1 MIVAANDVLQDPET
15 AGQALKTIALRI
27 RKTKAEL
34 TDMGEDAAGAAKTV
48 SELRK
53 QVLALSG
60 VDIMKDENTYKST
73 YEILK
78 EISQVY
84 DKLTDKNRAGL
95 LELLAG
101 KNRANA
107 LASLLQNFNDA
118 EGAMK
123 TAQTASEGVGS
134 AIKENSRYL
143 DSIQGKLSK
152 FKNAWQDLWDST
164 GSSDFL
170 KGVIDIGTQIVKL
183 TDDLGGLR
191 AVLSSVGALVAG
203 YNLPSIY
210 RWFTKIRTEGT
221 ALSQFMGQM
230 KTSLSATGSAV
241 SNQDVSFG
249 QKLRYLLFEN
259 VGAKSSGST
268 SATSALNDQAQQ
280 AQKAADSLQQ
290 VADAT
295 KATTVEAQN
304 LATATEAST
313 IASKATSA
321 AEDAETVSRVA
332 NAAATDKETA
342 STVEN
347 TTATQ
352 ANDAAQKSL
361 NATSKAGALIRSAG
375 FLAVTLVI
383 NGLISAIQKQK
394 QAEEEAKQASI
405 ETAKTTSDDYKKMQE
420 AQQNYLDVTSDS
432 SKTEDEVNNAVAN
445 VTSAL
450 GEKSKAL
457 QNVTADTDTYNKK
470 LAEQIEQEG
479 KLAETQLRIAERNAA
494 SDVTKQAQGF
504 FGKNKINVKP
514 GSNNSD
520 ILNTLQST
528 LGDDWKLE
536 NWNNRNVFQLNTT
549 PKDIAALVAQIDKL
563 EKAQQSLQDTR
574 DRLAEQK
581 AGIDPEADKKQYAAL
596 TQQINDYDIAI
607 QNLSTAY
614 SDDLKNSIDQYKD
627 TLSDL
632 LNTQINAQNGYT
644 ATASS
649 LNKAKTEAYEYYA
662 VVKNL
667 GSADN
672 LSQNQKDMIDG
683 LVEALPV
690 FQKMGDSAKD
700 VKQEVSASAANIQ
713 KLQAKFSS
721 LSNSVIKDAKQVT
734 ESVNK
739 YKEAQILANETVV
752 DGTAI
757 TKDQYDAIKELVGN
771 DTDLTDIIRETTAST
786 EDNTDATSDNKD
798 ATEEVTGAVI
808 ENAEAL
814 RELINQN
821 IKASATYKEISEA
834 QEEAK
839 VQYNALQEAIYQ
851 VLTANRQLSDSDK
864 DTLSYLESQADSID
878 ILVDKYSA
886 LKTAL
891 TDSSNAYQNMSS
903 AADADEQLDF
913 SSQYQSLVTQLQES
927 LDNRDYREA
936 FTNALDAVVPDD
948 FIAEKIKKGGTKA
961 EAAAEYVG
969 KLVSKGFLKNSAE
982 EGEKPSYSID
992 GKQVKNFI
1000 QEGIKNGTFTSSG
1013 DLAKNTTLDKM
1024 ISNYAKSSG
1033 ITFTKDFLLAMMSEI
1048 GKRNENG
1055 NGYYLFDE
1063 LAQWDDKAFSNKAE
1077 KVTYEFDNI
1086 NTKLLDINNSMEALK
1101 NSDGWKAWADY
1112 QDKIEDVTKRNEEL
1126 NKSVKRY
1133 QTILS
1138 DDDSSSQ
1145 QRKQAKE
1152 AIDSAQEQIQANN
1165 DEISSLKD
1173 KQKAYADAKKSY
1185 DDLNAQK
1192 SKVNIEQG
1200 SVSDEALAHTK
1211 AYADEAQKVQDLQA
1225 KYEELKSTRDSLG
1238 SGSGKWIDANNQM
1251 QDLKDQIDA
1260 CNKDMKKLGEP
1271 TQIEVSLSTDN
1282 LTKQINDAK
1291 KKLDDLVPDVIK
1303 QDQLYKKTNGKQG
1316 KKASDVDLQ
1325 RAEQQSAHDPERQK
1339 IQNEIDSLSSTLTNI
1354 ETQFE
1359 NTQKSV
1365 QDSIET
1371 INSAYGDL
1379 SSYIKDNPLEVDY
1392 SSVTSAKDQVDS
1404 LGNSVNNVLGKD
1416 YTLNVKTNVSGADS
1430 VKFPT
1435 KTSTSTKKSAKA
1447 YGTNDAE
1454 GGKTLVGE
1462 LGEELVVDPVKGQ
1475 YSTVGKDGAEFV
1487 NLPKHAIVFPADKT
1501 KELLKNGKIKGRGRA
1516 MAKGGPVDGKYD
1528 YSKYTDLWGMSKK
1541 QLQAYIKKL
1550 YQESKDFDAQ
1560 NPNEPASASHTQY
1573 GNIDVS
1579 NRQALT
1585 WDKATKDKYKDNY
1598 YAQSAELGSYSTLL
1612 GSDVTIGD
1620 YDIAF
1625 SPMVE
1630 NPQSDQ
1636 PTLLTEDMAQDYIT
1650 DLINQLNN
1658 AYGQNAW
1665 TADQLLALDHQGTI
1679 WDDGT
1684 YIHDIIA
1691 SIDRIDD
1698 DLNKSAYNGNAMHY
1712 SGQLWDAINV
1722 ANQKYGKHFGTNLY
1736 NNLLS
1741 GKAHVRGGKIKPSNH
1756 KDLIGELGTELV
1768 VDPNK
1773 GTYSTYGTENGAQL
1787 VNLPKDAIVF
1797 DAQDTEKL
1805 LHGKNGA
1812 RAGGEA
1818 FVNGN
1823 AYAQT
1828 SRNIKIDFS
1837 DDATYDKDSKKA
1849 KKKAKSAKDAA
1860 KEIKDT
1866 YSDIKSDIDT
1876 ILNSMQDAVSRGALM
1891 LEQASDA
1898 AKKRADDIANNS
1910 GFQEIYKTFSKY
1922 VEESQ
1927 KLSEGQGDLSK
1938 QDEINKGLADSY
1950 AKLSD
1955 AAKEAGVSTDD
1966 FISIM
1971 NGTWKDGAKIVQ
1983 ATTKDYLDA
1992 MKKLVDEQYKQ
2003 GKVARSDYN
2012 SYMAEYYKGYADMYK
2027 DAASAI
2033 SGYIDRIVNKINKQK
2048 DAMERQITLLNRQ
2061 KDAID
2066 RNYEM
2071 QERAIDA
2078 QTKALEK
2085 SKRPLEAQQT
2095 AIEDQAYGL
2104 QQQQKAIQDK
2114 EKPLKQQQKQLEK
2127 QSKELDR
2134 QKQILED
2141 QITAIQDREKPLK
2154 KQQNLL
2160 DKQSKAL
2167 DKQKQTLQDQITKLQ
2182 DAEKPLQK
2190 QVDYISKQTDLLSR
2204 QQKAIEKSYKS
2215 QIDPLQEQL
2224 DALQKANEAREDAVD
2239 LQEKQYNLNKAMNQK
2254 TQLVFTGG
2262 SFSYQ
2267 TNQSDVKSAQKDL
2280 NDAVESKQEKDLSN
2294 QIEDLQNAR
2303 DKETGAINDQI
2314 DSLEE
2319 QQQVLQDQINAYEEQ
2334 IDVIN
2339 ESVEAIERQ
2348 QDALERQNDLLQEQ
2362 IDALEEQ
2369 IDLINESVDSI
2380 ERQQDALQR
2389 QSDLLQD
2396 QIDIYEEQ
2404 VDAIQD
2410 TIDALDEQSAAI
2422 DRQIALIDRQVD
2434 KLNTYKS
2441 DLEDVKDLQDQAI
2454 EDQIDKIQLAEE
2466 PLDDAI
2472 DALGRY
2478 QQAFQDIVDLWEQNK
2493 DMRLLDQLFGT
2504 EWQQAIQ
2511 ALDPTLI
2518 DNFGT
2523 AYVNSCASMGQANTE
2538 LLGELNQF
2546 NNWDASPFLS
2556 TIQGM
2561 ADNVTSLKSTIEGQ
2575 AIEKNPALAYSK
2587 GAQTSPT
2594 TEGTDF
2600 TKVTT
2605 SSGSGVFA
2613 IMPGIDTS
2621 APETDMSNLL
2631 SIMQD
2636 FAGEFDQQNDD
2647 IALHFASVWGTD
2659 SVAGSGVNVEGILG
2673 VVDQAERD
2681 LDSILNTNVIGDM
2694 NTFQTD
2700 ASTTN
2705 GRINDNLH
2713 GTLQTI
2719 RSDLSTFYNP
2729 YFVNIVGQVTT
2740 TVTNAA
2746 ETFQQKMQEIVD
2758 SLKSMVAEAKSAFDT
2773 LNSMSASAQ
2782 GMPTAPSASATV
2794 PAAKNGLEVTGYASG
2809 GVVQRTPT
2817 LGSALTKIASTVG
2830 EDTMVA
2836 VRKGERVLSVSQ
2848 TENFDQLVKLTPEL
2862 IASSK
2867 DLMKYSKLFNN
2878 INVDASQTE
2887 RNIENGIKKVLDK
2900 SQLNNITNNNNT
2912 YSISMGDINVSG
2924 VQDVDSFANA
2934 VKNEFPNKMLQILMS
2949 K

>member
-1 MIVAANDVLQDPET
+1 
-15 AGQALKTIALRI
+15 
-27 RKTKAEL
+27 
-34 TDMGEDAAGAAKTV
+34 
-48 SELRK
+48 
-53 QVLALSG
+53 
-60 VDIMKDENTYKST
+60 
-73 YEILK
+73 
-78 EISQVY
+78 
-84 DKLTDKNRAGL
+84 
-95 LELLAG
+95 
-101 KNRANA
+101 
-107 LASLLQNFNDA
+107 
-118 EGAMK
+118 MK

-134 AIKENSRYL
+134 AIKENERYL
-143 DSIQGKLSK
+143 DSIQGKVAK
-152 FKNAWQDLWDST
+152 FKNAWQDLWDSV
-164 GSSDFL
+164 SASNII
-170 KGVIDIGTQIVKL
+170 KGFVDIGTAVVKL
-183 TDDLGGLR
+183 TTDVGGLR
-191 AVLSSVGALVAG
+191 TVVTSLLAG
-203 YNLPSIY
+203 ITAFNAPKILN
-210 RWFTKIRTEGT
+210 WLDKIRVNGT
-221 ALSQFMGQM
+221 ALS
-230 KTSLSATGSAV
+230 
-241 SNQDVSFG
+241 NSFDA
-249 QKLRYLLFEN
+249 L
-259 VGAKSSGST
+259 ST
-268 SATSALNDQAQQ
+268 SFRAMESADTGKGLTGVGNKLKFIFTNRTPDESSKKSGAIGNAQSTDTVADAKKIDEATKALLGQSDAIDDVTKKSGKLSDASKN
-280 AQKAADSLQQ
+280 

-295 KATTVEAQN
+295 KLASNASKMASSVEDTETAAREAN
-304 LATATEAST
+304 SAATAVEST
-313 IASKATSA
+313 
-321 AEDAETVSRVA
+321 
-332 NAAATDKETA
+332 ATDKNAASTSAETA
-342 STVEN
+342 ATNAN
-347 TTATQ
+347 TG
-352 ANDAAQKSL
+352 AQKA
-361 NATSKAGALIRSAG
+361 NALARTALAMGIS
-375 FLAVTLVI
+375 LAV
-383 NGLISAIQKQK
+383 NFAITAYQKQK
-394 QAEEEAKQASI
+394 QAEEEAAQASI
-405 ETAKTTSDDYKKMQE
+405 ETAQTTSDNYKKMQE
-420 AQQNYLDVTSDS
+420 AQQNYLDTINDS
-432 SKTEDEVNNAVAN
+432 SKTEDDVNVAVAN
-445 VTSAL
+445 VNEAL
-450 GEKSKAL
+450 GERAKAL
-457 QNVTADTDTYNKK
+457 ETVTSGTDEYIKTLNK
-470 LAEQIEQEG
+470 QVDSEG
-479 KLAETQLRIAERNAA
+479 KLAEIQLRIAERNARKDVYDQTKGLFNQSKVRFNMSSDNKDIVSILQKDLGDQWQSKNANNGRFVFTLA
-494 SDVTKQAQGF
+494 SD
-504 FGKNKINVKP
+504 
-514 GSNNSD
+514 
-520 ILNTLQST
+520 
-528 LGDDWKLE
+528 
-536 NWNNRNVFQLNTT
+536 
-549 PKDIAALVAQIDKL
+549 PKDVETTIAQIKSVQKAQEDLQASRDKL
-563 EKAQQSLQDTR
+563 SEQQAYL
-574 DRLAEQK
+574 
-581 AGIDPEADKKQYAAL
+581 DPEKDKKEYDALANTIRQYDN
-596 TQQINDYDIAI
+596 ISNS
-607 QNLSTAY
+607 LSSAF
-614 SDDLKNSIDQYKD
+614 SDDLLNTMDQFKSV
-627 TLSDL
+627 LSDL
-632 LNTQINAQNGYT
+632 FNTQINAEKGFE
-644 ATASS
+644 ATASGME
-649 LNKAKTEAYEYYA
+649 KAKKAAYDYYA
-662 VVKNL
+662 QLRGL

-672 LSQNQKDMIDG
+672 LTQDQKELVDTIVEG
-683 LVEALPV
+683 LPL
-690 FQKMGDSAKD
+690 FNKMTEGIKSEGKSAD
-700 VKQEVSASAANIQ
+700 TTATNVQ
-713 KLQAKFSS
+713 KLQQKLSQLSS
-721 LSNSVIKDAKQVT
+721 TSIKSFKQAAQSVSDF
-734 ESVNK
+734 
-739 YKEAQILANETVV
+739 KEVQQLANDTLV
-752 DGTAI
+752 DGTGI
-757 TKDQYDAIKELVGN
+757 TTDQYDAIKQLLGENV
-771 DTDLTDIIRETTAST
+771 DLTDIIREQTAST
-786 EDNTDATSDNKD
+786 EDNTDATSDNAD
-798 ATEEVTGAVI
+798 ATENVTGAVI

-814 RELINQN
+814 RQLINGNVEATQ
-821 IKASATYKEISEA
+821 TYKDISAA

-839 VQYNALQEAIYQ
+839 VRYNELQQAIYKL
-851 VLTANRQLSDSDK
+851 LTANNQLSDSDK
-864 DTLSYLESQADSID
+864 QTLSYLEQQADNVDVLI
-878 ILVDKYSA
+878 DKYSA

-891 TDSSNAYQNMSS
+891 TDSSNAYADMSE
-903 AADADEQLDF
+903 AASADEQLDF
-913 SSQYQSLVTQLQES
+913 SSQFQDLTNQLQKS
-927 LDNRDYREA
+927 LDDKDYREA
-936 FTNALDAVVPDD
+936 FTNALDAIVPDD
-948 FIAEKIKKGGTKA
+948 YIANKLKAGGSKA

-969 KLVSKGFLKNSAE
+969 KLVAKGYLKNTAE
-982 EGEKPSYSID
+982 SESQPSYAID
-992 GKQVKNFI
+992 GAQAKKFFD
-1000 QEGIKNGTFTSSG
+1000 EGMKNGTFTQSG
-1013 DLAKNTTLDKM
+1013 DLVKNTTLDKM
-1024 ISNYAKSSG
+1024 IKNYAKSSG

-1063 LAQWDDKAFSNKAE
+1063 LAQWDPSAFKKKADE
-1077 KVTYEFDNI
+1077 ITYKYDQI
-1086 NTKLLDINNSMEALK
+1086 NSAMVDINNSMEELK
-1101 NSDGWKAWADY
+1101 NSDGWKAWAGY
-1112 QDKIEDVTKRNEEL
+1112 QDQIDKVIDKNQELYKSIQEQKAIVTDPKSTEEERKNAKESIDSTQKKIDANNEE
-1126 NKSVKRY
+1126 
-1133 QTILS
+1133 
-1138 DDDSSSQ
+1138 
-1145 QRKQAKE
+1145 
-1152 AIDSAQEQIQANN
+1152 IDSLKKQQE
-1165 DEISSLKD
+1165 
-1173 KQKAYADAKKSY
+1173 AYADSKKAY
-1185 DDLNAQK
+1185 DDLNNKKKAQDNK
-1192 SKVNIEQG
+1192 QDNL
-1200 SVSDEALAHTK
+1200 SDTALDHTK
-1211 AYADEAQKVQDLQA
+1211 AYAEEAQKVQDLKS
-1225 KYEELKSTRDSLG
+1225 KYDELKASREAADQG
-1238 SGSGKWIDANNQM
+1238 SDEWVNANDQM
-1251 QDLKDQIDA
+1251 EDLETQIDD
-1260 CNKDMKKLGEP
+1260 CQKKMDKLGQP
-1271 TQIEVSLSTDN
+1271 TQIEVDLSTSN
-1282 LTKQINDAK
+1282 LSKQIDEAKKKVDELKNYKPDIIKQNDLYEKTGGKQGHKATDAELQQAEQEVQRKQQDAK
-1291 KKLDDLVPDVIK
+1291 K
-1303 QDQLYKKTNGKQG
+1303 QL
-1316 KKASDVDLQ
+1316 
-1325 RAEQQSAHDPERQK
+1325 
-1339 IQNEIDSLSSTLTNI
+1339 DSLSGSLTTI

-1365 QDSIET
+1365 QDSINT
-1371 INSAYGDL
+1371 ISSAYGDL
-1379 SSYIKDNPLEVDY
+1379 TDYVEKNPIDINYDDV
-1392 SSVTSAKDQVDS
+1392 VTAKNKVIDLGTS
-1404 LGNSVNNVLGKD
+1404 LGAVLGKD
-1416 YTLNVKTNVSGADS
+1416 YTLNVKANVQKASTNLNSKAPVPSSSESG
-1430 VKFPT
+1430 VVG
-1435 KTSTSTKKSAKA
+1435 A
-1447 YGTNDAE
+1447 YGINDSK

-1462 LGEELVVDPVKGQ
+1462 LGQELVVDPEKGT
-1475 YSTVGKDGAEFV
+1475 YTTVGDKGAEFV

-1501 KELLKNGKIKGRGRA
+1501 KKLLKNGNVNGRGRA

-1585 WDKATKDKYKDNY
+1585 WDKATKDKYKDNF

-1849 KKKAKSAKDAA
+1849 KKKAKKAKDAA

-1971 NGTWKDGAKIVQ
+1971 NGTWKDGAKVVQ

-2048 DAMERQITLLNRQ
+2048 DAMERQVTLLNRQ
-2061 KDAID
+2061 KDVID
-2066 RNYEM
+2066 RNYEL
-2071 QERAIDA
+2071 QERVIDA

-2085 SKRPLEAQQT
+2085 SKRPLEEQQT
-2095 AIEDQAYGL
+2095 AIEDQVYDL
-2104 QQQQKAIQDK
+2104 QQQQKAIQAK
-2114 EKPLKQQQKQLEK
+2114 EKPLRAQQKLLEK
-2127 QSKELDR
+2127 QTKELDK
-2134 QKQILED
+2134 QKQALED
-2141 QITAIQDREKPLK
+2141 QITALQDKEKPLK
-2154 KQQNLL
+2154 KQQTAL

-2167 DKQKQTLQDQITKLQ
+2167 DKQKQILQDQITALQ
-2182 DAEKPLQK
+2182 DQEKPLQK
-2190 QVDYISKQTDLLSR
+2190 QVDYISKQTDQLQR
-2204 QQKAIEKSYKS
+2204 QQKAIEKSYNA

-2224 DALQKANEAREDAVD
+2224 DALQKANEARQDAVN
-2239 LQEKQYNLNKAMNQK
+2239 LQQKQYNLNKAMNQK

-2267 TNQSDVKSAQKDL
+2267 ANQSDVKSAQQDL
-2280 NDAVESKQEKDLSN
+2280 DDAEESKREKDLSN

-2303 DKETGAINDQI
+2303 DKETGAIDDQI

-2319 QQQVLQDQINAYEEQ
+2319 QQQVLQDQIDAYEEQ

-2441 DLEDVKDLQDQAI
+2441 DLEDAKDLQDQAI

-2575 AIEKNPALAYSK
+2575 AIEKNPTLAYSK

-2758 SLKSMVAEAKSAFDT
+2758 SLKSMVDEAKSAFDT

-2782 GMPTAPSASATV
+2782 GAPAAPSANAAT
-2794 PAAKNGLEVTGYASG
+2794 PTAKNGLEVTGYASG